1 MNRLGLGLLSFAPQY
16 ILVLPKSFNH
26 AEEVI
31 LTSKLAMERV
41 ILDLIIVMVVA
52 TAAPKR
58 KRLQVRTCPE
68 EGVLPLQAH
77 LVASTANV
85 ALSNLPGVVAAPE
98 SRELDQVEEQHLVGI
113 AEEEGTVKN
122 EATGNR
128 SSPTPAPSSPG
139 GTRVLS
145 VSTVSIQPNITGENK
160 HETPEKK
167 NAKGDVAITSS
178 SNEKNLSCVLLP
190 FDGNPEPAKLAAAIS
205 DIQEVDAGTISS
217 PLLSDSAKQLDVV
230 KRLVMMIVCL
240 CALIC
245 LQDAF

>member
-1 MNRLGLGLLSFAPQY
+1 MRHIISLCCPSLSTIQRR
-16 ILVLPKSFNH
+16 SF
-26 AEEVI
+26 
-31 LTSKLAMERV
+31 LTTSKLAMERV
-41 ILDLIIVMVVA
+41 ILDLIIVMVVV
-52 TAAPKR
+52 TAVPKR
-58 KRLQVRTCPE
+58 KRPQVRTCPE
-68 EGVLPLQAH
+68 EGVVPLQAH
-77 LVASTANV
+77 LVAITANV
-85 ALSNLPGVVAAPE
+85 TLSNSPGVVAAPE

-128 SSPTPAPSSPG
+128 TSPTPAPSSPG
-139 GTRVLS
+139 GTPVLS

-178 SNEKNLSCVLLP
+178 NEKNLSYVLLP
-190 FDGNPEPAKLAAAIS
+190 FDGNPEAAKLAAAIS
-205 DIQEVDAGTISS
+205 DIQEVDAGTIGS

>member
-1 MNRLGLGLLSFAPQY
+1 
-16 ILVLPKSFNH
+16 
-26 AEEVI
+26 
-31 LTSKLAMERV
+31 
-41 ILDLIIVMVVA
+41 MVVV

-58 KRLQVRTCPE
+58 KQPKVRTCPE

-139 GTRVLS
+139 GTPVLS
-145 VSTVSIQPNITGENK
+145 VSTVLIQPNITAENK

-167 NAKGDVAITSS
+167 NAKGVVAITSS
-178 SNEKNLSCVLLP
+178 SNEKNLSYVLLP
-190 FDGNPEPAKLAAAIS
+190 FDGNPEPAKLAAAIP